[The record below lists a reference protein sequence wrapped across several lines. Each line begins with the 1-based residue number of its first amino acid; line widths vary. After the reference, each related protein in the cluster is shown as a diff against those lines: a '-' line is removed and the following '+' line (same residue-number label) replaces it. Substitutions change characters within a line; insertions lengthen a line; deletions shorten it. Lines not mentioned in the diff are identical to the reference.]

1 LSPLLLLLG
10 CGDPAPPTVDQTG
23 DGIAV
28 ASESAIV
35 RVEVLDPSGVPL
47 IRQRPAVPLEALGVQ
62 VPLTQPGDYTVHVQ
76 TADATHT
83 LTLPVAAVL
92 PMTVS
97 IEAPVGQGSQPVSD
111 GDVVPLSL
119 IDGQPAQ
126 VGVTLTAR
134 SAGEATVRIGDTT
147 QRSTLRSGERLV
159 AVAAV
164 DAPITVSVSLG
175 DTALSAEVI
184 PEHLTLEQARAALSL
199 VEVRFPADPGG
210 AADPTRPAGRITLP
224 SGWWAG
230 VLRTFGLGFRPQ
242 ASDGPWS
249 WQGVALANHSERAIN
264 VVVRSR
270 ILDAAGQP
278 APAFRPRMRDGDDG
292 SGAVSV
298 LLRVP
303 PGEQAVAGLPVY
315 VDETWLHSTVTT
327 EQSWRRVVEV
337 IPLGASAPLL
347 TDTAPLY
354 VSRGSTAASAGLL
367 TALAAAVGGTVL
379 LLWRGR
385 SWLTGA
391 RTSELMT
398 IALFAAMGFLVSVAG
413 RLIGVGVAA
422 ALGPFSVMLT
432 GLIDD
437 VLRYALLATLL
448 TLLPRPGT
456 AALAALTQWLLSGI
470 ALGSFGPSDLLF
482 VTGRVLWLEGG
493 LWLTGIT
500 RSRAWLE
507 EHPVRRWLRLA
518 LALGGA
524 SAAANATGL
533 ILHVT
538 LYRLFLADWYVAMVI
553 LGPGF
558 LYVVLAVAV
567 AVPLSDSLR
576 RIQR

>member
-1 LSPLLLLLG
+1 MIAFLLALG
-10 CGDPAPPTVDQTG
+10 CAAPPPPTVVQTEE
-23 DGIAV
+23 GISV
-28 ASESAIV
+28 SSEAEIV
-35 RVEVLDPSGVPL
+35 RVEVVDPAGIPL
-47 IRQRPAVPLEALGVQ
+47 IRQRPAVPMTNLGLQ
-62 VPLTQPGDYTVHVQ
+62 VPLSQAGDYSVRVQ
-76 TADATHT
+76 TTADAHD

-92 PMTVS
+92 PMVVS
-97 IEAPVGQGSQPVSD
+97 IEAPVGQGKQSVSD
-111 GDVVPLSL
+111 GDTVSLAL
-119 IDGQPAQ
+119 IDGQAAQ

-134 SAGEATVRIGDTT
+134 TSGEAVVTIGALTE
-147 QRSTLRSGERLV
+147 QRSLRSGERLV
-159 AVAAV
+159 VVAAV
-164 DAPITVSVSLG
+164 DGPVSVSA
-175 DTALSAEVI
+175 ALSDAQLAAEVV
-184 PEHLTLEQARAALSL
+184 PEHLTLAAAQEALS
-199 VEVRFPADPGG
+199 VAEIRFPADPGG
-210 AADPTRPAGRITLP
+210 ILDPTRPAGRITLP
-224 SGWWAG
+224 SGWWSG
-230 VLRTFGLGFRPQ
+230 VLKTFGLGFRPQ
-242 ASDGPWS
+242 ASDGPWA
-249 WQGVALANHSERAIN
+249 WQGVALDNHSERAIN

-270 ILDAAGQP
+270 ILDTDGTP

-303 PGEQAVAGLPVY
+303 PGQQAVAGMPVY
-315 VDETWLHSTVTT
+315 VDESLLGTQITA

-367 TALAAAVGGTVL
+367 AAITASFCGGIL
-379 LLWRGR
+379 LLRRGR
-385 SWLTGA
+385 GWLTEA

-437 VLRYALLATLL
+437 MLRYALLATLL

-456 AALAALTQWLLSGI
+456 ATLVALTQWLLSGI
-470 ALGSFGPSDLLF
+470 ALGSFGPTDLLF
-482 VTGRVLWLEGG
+482 ITGRVFWLESG

-500 RSRAWLE
+500 RSRAWLDE
-507 EHPVRRWLRLA
+507 RPFTRWLRLA
-518 LALGGA
+518 AALSGA

-558 LYVVLAVAV
+558 LYVAIAVAV
-567 AVPLSDSLR
+567 AVPFADSLR

>member
-1 LSPLLLLLG
+1 MIPLLLALG
-10 CGDPAPPTVDQTG
+10 CAAPAPPTAARTEE
-23 DGIAV
+23 GISV
-28 ASESAIV
+28 SSEADIV
-35 RVEVLDPSGVPL
+35 RVEVRDPAGIPL
-47 IRQRPAVPLEALGVQ
+47 IRQRPAVPMARLGLQ
-62 VPLTQPGDYTVHVQ
+62 VPLVEAGDYTVLVQ
-76 TADATHT
+76 TAEGEHT

-92 PMTVS
+92 PMAVS
-97 IEAPVGQGSQPVSD
+97 IEAPVGQGKQAVSD
-111 GDVVPLSL
+111 GDAISLAL

-134 SAGEATVRIGDTT
+134 AAGEATVTIGEHTE
-147 QRSTLRSGERLV
+147 RRTLRSGERLV
-159 AVAAV
+159 VVATV
-164 DAPITVSVSLG
+164 DGPVPVSA
-175 DTALSAEVI
+175 ALSDAALAAEVV
-184 PEHLTLEQARAALSL
+184 PEHLTLEAARQALSIA
-199 VEVRFPADPGG
+199 EIRFPADPGG
-210 AADPTRPAGRITLP
+210 VPDPTRPAGRITLP
-224 SGWWAG
+224 SGWWSS
-230 VLRTFGLGFRPQ
+230 VLKTVGLGFRPQ
-242 ASDGPWS
+242 ASDGPWA
-249 WQGVALANHSERAIN
+249 WQGVALDNHSERAIN

-270 ILDAAGQP
+270 ILDADGQP

-303 PGEQAVAGLPVY
+303 PGQQAVAGMPVY
-315 VDETWLHSTVTT
+315 VDESLLSSQITA
-327 EQSWRRVVEV
+327 ERSWRRVVEV
-337 IPLGASAPLL
+337 IPLGATAPLL
-347 TDTAPLY
+347 TDDAPLY

-367 TALAAAVGGTVL
+367 AAVAASIGGGIL
-379 LLWRGR
+379 LLRRGR
-385 SWLTGA
+385 SWLTRA

-413 RLIGVGVAA
+413 RLIGVGVSA

-456 AALAALTQWLLSGI
+456 ATLVALTQWLLSGI
-470 ALGSFGPSDLLF
+470 ALGSFGPTDLLF
-482 VTGRVLWLEGG
+482 ITGRVFWLESG

-500 RSRAWLE
+500 RSRAWLDE
-507 EHPVRRWLRLA
+507 RPFTRWLRLA
-518 LALGGA
+518 AALGGA

-558 LYVVLAVAV
+558 LYVAIAVAV
-567 AVPLSDSLR
+567 AVPFAESLR